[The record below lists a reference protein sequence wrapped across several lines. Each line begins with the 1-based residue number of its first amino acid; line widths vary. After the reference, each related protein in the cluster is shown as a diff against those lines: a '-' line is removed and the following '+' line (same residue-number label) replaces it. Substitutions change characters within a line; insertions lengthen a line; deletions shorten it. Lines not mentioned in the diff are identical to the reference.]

1 MRADFLVGLNRVRD
15 QSVNDPRSG
24 LAGVLALALVRVE
37 RCPHLLFCII
47 LDRLMRTELH
57 IARFADADGNWG
69 TLYDPEIAFGH
80 G

>member
-1 MRADFLVGLNRVRD
+1 MGACSRNWLTLGRSF
-15 QSVNDPRSG
+15 SHDPHSR
-24 LAGVLALALVRVE
+24 LTGVLAVALVCVE
-37 RCPHLLFCII
+37 RCPHLRFCII

-69 TLYDPEIAFGH
+69 TLYDPEIAFWH